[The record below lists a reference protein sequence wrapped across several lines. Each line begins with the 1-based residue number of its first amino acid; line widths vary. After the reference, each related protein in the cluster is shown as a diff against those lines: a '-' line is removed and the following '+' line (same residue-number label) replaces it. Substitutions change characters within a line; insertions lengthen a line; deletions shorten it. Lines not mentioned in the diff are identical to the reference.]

1 MPGTYTHKFD
11 TPVYKGEVTIHTGL
25 FIGGQW
31 VDPVEG
37 GTIDVVN
44 PATGKVITSISVG
57 SKKDVD
63 IAVDAAKKAYKTT
76 WGLHCPGAVRG
87 KLLSKL
93 ADLIEEQK
101 DEFAALEALDVGKI
115 WAGAKKGDIS
125 SVVACL
131 RYYAGWADKVQGKTI
146 ETSENKLAYTR
157 HEPYG
162 VVGQITPWNYPLTMV
177 AWKIGPA
184 LATGNTTVLKPSE
197 ITPLTALKLA
207 GLINEAGF
215 PPGVVNI
222 VNGYGHTVGQAISE
236 HPLIEKVAFT
246 GSTLTGRKI
255 LRASAE
261 SNLKVVTLE
270 LGGKSPTVIFDDADL
285 DQAVKWASIGIFS
298 NMGQSCVA
306 GSRIFVQEGIYNH
319 FLENFTNLAAHLT
332 ANIGD
337 PFSSKS
343 QHGPQVSKI
352 QFDRVMGYIESG
364 KGEGATV
371 HHGGERHGDEGFFIK
386 PTIFTDV
393 HPDMKIVKEEI
404 FGPVAVIIKFKD
416 EAEVVEMANNTTYGL
431 GAHIFTESV
440 SRAVRMAHAVEAG
453 SIWVNCAQ
461 DTETNVPF
469 GGYKQSGI
477 GRELGEYALDTYTQV
492 KAVHINIGQ
501 KL

>member
-11 TPVYKGEVTIHTGL
+11 TPAYKGEVTINTGL

-37 GTIDVVN
+37 GT
-44 PATGKVITSISVG
+44 TGKVITSVAAG
-57 SKKDVD
+57 TKKDVD
-63 IAVDAAKKAYKTT
+63 LAVDAAKKAYKTT

-87 KLLSKL
+87 KLLNKL
-93 ADLIEEQK
+93 ANLIEEHI
-101 DEFAALEALDVGKI
+101 DEFAALDPFQTPF
-115 WAGAKKGDIS
+115 W
-125 SVVACL
+125 
-131 RYYAGWADKVQGKTI
+131 RVQGKTI
-146 ETSENKLAYTR
+146 ETNEKKLAYTR

-162 VVGQITPWNYPLTMV
+162 VVGQITPWNFPLGMV

-222 VNGYGHTVGQAISE
+222 VNGYGATVGQAISE
-236 HPLIEKVAFT
+236 HPLIEKIAFT

-255 LRASAE
+255 LKASAE

-270 LGGKSPTVIFDDADL
+270 LGGKSPCVIFDDANL
-285 DQAVKWASIGIFS
+285 DQAIKWASFGIFAYK
-298 NMGQSCVA
+298 GQSCVA
-306 GSRIFVQEGIYNH
+306 GSRIFVQEGIYDL
-319 FLENFTNLAAHLT
+319 FLTKFTAIAADLT
-332 ANIGD
+332 SKTGD
-337 PFSSKS
+337 PFG
-343 QHGPQVSKI
+343 QGTEHGPQVSKI
-352 QFDRVMGYIESG
+352 QFDQIMGYIDSG
-364 KGEGATV
+364 KAAGATV
-371 HHGGERHGDEGFFIK
+371 HHGGEPHGNEGYFIK

-404 FGPVAVIIKFKD
+404 FGPVAVIVNRGD
-416 EAEVVEMANNTTYGL
+416 TTYGL
-431 GAHIFTESV
+431 AAHIFSDNI
-440 SRAVRMAHAVEAG
+440 SRAIRVAHAVEAG
-453 SIWVNCAQ
+453 STWVNCAQ
-461 DTETNVPF
+461 TTEINVPF

-492 KAVHINIGQ
+492 KAVHVNIGQ